1 MTELLTKAR
10 CLAPKVITPT
20 HRPDSTLPHP
30 FPDEDSLV
38 EEAAPAP
45 RGCPAA
51 PPFSAD
57 AYGAASCL
65 EQCSRQIRGPE
76 GS

>member
-20 HRPDSTLPHP
+20 QRPDSTLPHP